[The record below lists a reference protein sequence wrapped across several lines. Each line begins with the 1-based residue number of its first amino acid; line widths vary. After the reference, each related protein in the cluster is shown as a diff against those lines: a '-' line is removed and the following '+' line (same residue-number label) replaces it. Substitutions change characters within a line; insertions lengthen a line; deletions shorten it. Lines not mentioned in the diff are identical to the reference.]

1 MTATPETESDKPINP
16 ITSTPETETDKVM
29 NPTTSTPETETQ
41 TETQAVIISSDDASN
56 EI

>member
-29 NPTTSTPETETQ
+29 NPMTSTPETETQ
-41 TETQAVIISSDDASN
+41 TEMQAVIIFRPLPKGR
-56 EI
+56 